1 MDIIDCANR
10 LPEHI
15 IRPLMS
21 SMSREIE
28 SIVREFT
35 ARVVAAASAQA
46 NERVFSAVSA
56 ALKGHS
62 SLAAIPATRPAKAAA
77 PAKRKLKLSAKGLA
91 ARKLQGQYLGLLRGL
106 SAGPRARVK
115 KVAREKGVAEALKFA
130 ASLK

>member
-1 MDIIDCANR
+1 
-10 LPEHI
+10 
-15 IRPLMS
+15 MS
-21 SMSREIE
+21 SISTEIE

-35 ARVVAAASAQA
+35 ARVVAAAKVQA
-46 NERVFSAVSA
+46 SERVLSAVSA
-56 ALKGHS
+56 ALTGQ
-62 SLAAIPATRPAKAAA
+62 AAPAAAPSAKPQKAAA
-77 PAKRKLKLSAKGLA
+77 APVPGKRKLKLSAKGLA

>member
-1 MDIIDCANR
+1 
-10 LPEHI
+10 
-15 IRPLMS
+15 MS
-21 SMSREIE
+21 TEIE

-46 NERVFSAVSA
+46 NERVLSAVSA
-56 ALKGHS
+56 ALKGHGS
-62 SLAAIPATRPAKAAA
+62 PAPAPTARPAKAAA

-106 SAGPRARVK
+106 SAGPRVRVK

>member
-1 MDIIDCANR
+1 
-10 LPEHI
+10 
-15 IRPLMS
+15 MS
-21 SMSREIE
+21 SISSEIE

-35 ARVVAAASAQA
+35 ARVVAAAKAQA
-46 NERVFSAVSA
+46 NERVLSAVSS
-56 ALKGHS
+56 ALSGQ
-62 SLAAIPATRPAKAAA
+62 AA
-77 PAKRKLKLSAKGLA
+77 PASAKADKAAVAAPGKRKLKLSPKGLA

>member
-1 MDIIDCANR
+1 M
-10 LPEHI
+10 P
-15 IRPLMS
+15 
-21 SMSREIE
+21 SMSTEIE

-46 NERVFSAVSA
+46 NERVLSAVSA
-56 ALKGHS
+56 ALKGHAS
-62 SLAAIPATRPAKAAA
+62 VASAPAARPAKIAA
-77 PAKRKLKLSAKGLA
+77 PAKRKLRLSAKGLA

>member
-1 MDIIDCANR
+1 MR
-10 LPEHI
+10 
-15 IRPLMS
+15 
-21 SMSREIE
+21 SMSTEIE

-46 NERVFSAVSA
+46 NERVLSAVSA
-56 ALKGHS
+56 ALKGHA
-62 SLAAIPATRPAKAAA
+62 SLAPAPTARPAKAAAA

-106 SAGPRARVK
+106 SAGPRVRVK

-130 ASLK
+130 ATLK